1 MRLLPKL
8 LKKAIKKGT
17 LRLRGPKGEVHL
29 IGGLEDGPE
38 VSIEITDPSYDWKI
52 VLNPELYAGEAYM
65 HGALKI
71 ETGDIYSFLELFF
84 LNKRSFDL
92 TASQIYWK
100 GVARKLKRFQQHN
113 PIARARANV
122 KHHYDL
128 GNELYRLFLDEDMQY
143 SCGYYAEGV
152 QTLEEAQLAKKR
164 HLAAKLGLED
174 GQRIL
179 EIGCGWGGLSLYL
192 SQLAD
197 VEITAVTL
205 SKEQIDIARA
215 RAAAA
220 SLTDRVN
227 FKLCDYREVSGTF
240 DRVISVGMLE
250 HVGVGHLDEYFLNV
264 RDRLSADGLALIH
277 SISSKAPPG
286 ITGPFLAKYIF
297 PGGYSPSLSE
307 AITSV
312 EHSGLWALDIEI
324 WRKHYGHTLR
334 EWRMRCAE
342 NKDQI
347 IKLYDEKF
355 YRMWE
360 FYLAAC
366 EGAFMHGAS
375 HVFQMQLARSPD
387 AAPLTRGYVEE
398 RTVHIKESEPLFLG
412 KLQDATDEAFA
423 GLSF

>member
-1 MRLLPKL
+1 MRLLPRL
-8 LKKAIKKGT
+8 LKKAIRKGK
-17 LRLRGPKGEVHL
+17 LNLRGPDGEVHV
-29 IGGLEDGPE
+29 IGGQEPGPE

-65 HGALKI
+65 YGALKI
-71 ETGDIYSFLELFF
+71 ESGDIYSFLELFF
-84 LNKRSFDL
+84 LNKRNFDL

-113 PIARARANV
+113 PIARARQNV

-128 GNELYRLFLDEDMQY
+128 GNELYRLFLDDDMQY

-164 HLAAKLGLED
+164 HLAAKLGLQD
-174 GQRIL
+174 GQRVL

-205 SKEQIDIARA
+205 SEEQIDIARA
-215 RAAAA
+215 RASAA
-220 SLTDRVN
+220 SLTDRVH
-227 FKLCDYREVSGTF
+227 FELCDYREVAGTF

-250 HVGVGHLDEYFLNV
+250 HVGVGHLGEYFLNV
-264 RDRLSADGLALIH
+264 RDRLNADGLALIH

-307 AITSV
+307 AITAV

-334 EWRMRCAE
+334 EWRNRCAE
-342 NKDQI
+342 NKAQI
-347 IKLYDEKF
+347 IKLYDETF

-375 HVFQMQLARSPD
+375 HVFQMQLARHPD
-387 AAPLTRGYVEE
+387 AAPLTRGYVEK
-398 RTVHIKESEPLFLG
+398 RTAEIREKEPEFLNQ
-412 KLQDATDEAFA
+412 LQSATDEAF
-423 GLSF
+423 SESN

>member
-1 MRLLPKL
+1 MKLLPRL
-8 LKKAIKKGT
+8 LKKVIHKGI
-17 LRLRGPKGEVHL
+17 LRVKGPDGIIHVV
-29 IGGLEDGPE
+29 GGLEAGPE
-38 VSIEITDPSYDWKI
+38 ISIEITDPSYDWKI

-65 HGALKI
+65 NGALKI
-71 ETGDIYSFLELFF
+71 DQGDIYSFLELFF
-84 LNKRSFDL
+84 LNKRNFDL

-100 GVARKLKRFQQHN
+100 SLARKLRRFQQHN
-113 PIARARANV
+113 PITRARANV
-122 KHHYDL
+122 KHHYDI
-128 GNELYRLFLDEDMQY
+128 GNELYRLFLDDDMQY
-143 SCGYYAEGV
+143 SCGYYPEGV
-152 QTLEEAQLAKKR
+152 DSLEDAQLAKKR

-174 GQRIL
+174 GQKIL

-197 VEITAVTL
+197 VEVTAVTL

-227 FKLCDYREVSGTF
+227 FKLCDYREVEGKF

-264 RDRLSADGLALIH
+264 RDRLTPNGLALIH

-307 AITSV
+307 AVTAV

-334 EWRMRCAE
+334 EWRNRCAE
-342 NKDQI
+342 NKAQI
-347 IKLYDEKF
+347 IKLYDEPF

-387 AAPLTRGYVEE
+387 AAPLTRSYVDKQ
-398 RTVHIKESEPLFLG
+398 TTAIKDREASFLP
-412 KLQDATDEAFA
+412 KLAEATNTAFQEI
-423 GLSF
+423 